1 MPAPRHR
8 SNPNA
13 DPRSPTGSKRRREAQ
28 WAAERQARVIANWER
43 DSSRRKLARAGTTR
57 NAQPKRRPATPP
69 LALLASALSAGVS
82 LRQAA
87 GDLGIS
93 RFELNRALK
102 QETVRRAGEEAAATR
117 RQARTL
123 LCQLAATEPPRRTL
137 LALASEPL
145 ASALAA
151 GVALRQAAADLGLAP
166 SSLTRALQRAGSP
179 DAAEYLRT
187 IRAGYDKGQ
196 ERQRQCR
203 ARLRQAT
210 ARSYP

>member
-1 MPAPRHR
+1 MPAPRHQ

-13 DPRSPTGSKRRREAQ
+13 DPRSPTGSKRHREAQ
-28 WAAERQARVIANWER
+28 WAAERQARVVANRER
-43 DSSRRKLARAGTTR
+43 GGSRRNLARAGATR

-117 RQARTL
+117 RRAREL
-123 LCQLAATEPPRRTL
+123 LCQLTATEPPKRRL
-137 LALASEPL
+137 LALAAEPL

-166 SSLTRALQRAGSP
+166 SSLTRALERAEAP

-187 IRAGYDKGQ
+187 IRAGYDYGQ
-196 ERQRQCR
+196 ERQQQCR
-203 ARLRQAT
+203 RRLQEAG
-210 ARSYP
+210 A